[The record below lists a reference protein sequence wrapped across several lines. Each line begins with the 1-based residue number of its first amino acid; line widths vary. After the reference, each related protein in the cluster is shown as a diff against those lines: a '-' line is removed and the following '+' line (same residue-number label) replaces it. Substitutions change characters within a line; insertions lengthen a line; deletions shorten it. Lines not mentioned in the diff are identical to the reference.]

1 MPPGGVAWPGGT
13 AADRGG
19 GDGTRALPPPDAT
32 ASRALAAPL
41 SAPATEP
48 DGAAPARKLATGGR
62 CEAAPPVPAD
72 CCQVAAPA
80 RAIRTAAAPARL
92 RPTRAAV
99 PGAAAAAPVLM
110 RVPLAPIRP
119 RRLCPAK
126 PAALPASAC
135 PAGPAAPSTAPVAL
149 ATRPGNPRSDS
160 AARRALGGAA
170 EAVAIPRTPRTPPN
184 ARTPESWPRR
194 IAPASRAARMQSQ
207 SEASPASASSR
218 PPSRCANRARAR
230 DQRPRGGAVVDQQC
244 SDREDRAPRQRE
256 YQERRGGAQPRACD
270 SDAALGRHQA
280 DHQRSDRVQQRA
292 EQDDHDLQEDQ
303 S

>member
-1 MPPGGVAWPGGT
+1 MRAGPPGMIRPG
-13 AADRGG
+13 A
-19 GDGTRALPPPDAT
+19 RAVPPPDAT

-72 CCQVAAPA
+72 GCQLAAPA

-119 RRLCPAK
+119 RRLCAANPE
-126 PAALPASAC
+126 ALPASAC
-135 PAGPAAPSTAPVAL
+135 PAGPAAPSAAPVAL

-160 AARRALGGAA
+160 AARRARGGAA
-170 EAVAIPRTPRTPPN
+170 EAVATPRPPRPPPN
-184 ARTPESWPRR
+184 ARTPESCPRR
-194 IAPASRAARMQSQ
+194 TAPASRAARMQSQ

-218 PPSRCANRARAR
+218 PPSRCASV
-230 DQRPRGGAVVDQQC
+230 P
-244 SDREDRAPRQRE
+244 
-256 YQERRGGAQPRACD
+256 GGAQPRTRD

-280 DHQRSDRVQQRA
+280 DHQRSERVQQRA